1 MTWNY
6 TFQPTF
12 VADLK
17 GLDLPVAQRILMK
30 LDEIKADPLRTM
42 KRLKGSDIFSLRIG
56 DYRVYARAFTAQKLL
71 DFTRAGHRRNI
82 HDR

>member
-12 VADLK
+12 LADLK
-17 GLDLPVAQRILMK
+17 GLDLPVAQRILAK
-30 LDEIKADPLRTM
+30 IEEIKPNPLRTM

-56 DYRVYARAFTAQKLL
+56 DYRAYARVFTAQKLL

>member
-1 MTWNY
+1 MIWHY

-17 GLDLPVAQRILMK
+17 ALDLLVAQRILAK
-30 LDEIKADPLRTM
+30 LDAIKPDPLRTM

-71 DFTRAGHRRNI
+71 DFTRAGHRRSI